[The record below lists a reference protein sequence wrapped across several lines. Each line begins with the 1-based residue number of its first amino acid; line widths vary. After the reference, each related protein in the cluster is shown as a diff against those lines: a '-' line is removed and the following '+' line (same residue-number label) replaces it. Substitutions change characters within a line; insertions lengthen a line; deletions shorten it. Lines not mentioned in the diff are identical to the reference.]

1 MFWAKKVKRKAWHN
15 FFRCLWVVNHY
26 YITNKKSKL
35 YSSFIKSTIT
45 KRVQPTYLKRFYKW
59 RLNRHLTHSLNGILT
74 YLFHSSY
81 TDQQINRNSSKII
94 YILRRMWFF
103 SYTNFTE
110 KIAASVGFELVGVEG
125 RLTTALAYFVLDRDL
140 FSSLVRFSRNE
151 KDLTFA
157 WLKLMNFR
165 YSRSVSRLCSAHF

>member
-1 MFWAKKVKRKAWHN
+1 
-15 FFRCLWVVNHY
+15 
-26 YITNKKSKL
+26 
-35 YSSFIKSTIT
+35 
-45 KRVQPTYLKRFYKW
+45 
-59 RLNRHLTHSLNGILT
+59 
-74 YLFHSSY
+74 
-81 TDQQINRNSSKII
+81 
-94 YILRRMWFF
+94 MWFF

-157 WLKLMNFR
+157 RLKLMNFR